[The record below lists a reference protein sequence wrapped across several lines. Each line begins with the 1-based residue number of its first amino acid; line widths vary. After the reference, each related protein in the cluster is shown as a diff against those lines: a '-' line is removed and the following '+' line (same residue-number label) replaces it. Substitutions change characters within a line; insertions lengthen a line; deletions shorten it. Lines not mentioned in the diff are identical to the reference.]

1 MLTLHPILTICLQLA
16 IPHTLHI
23 AMQLLSTTQLH
34 LYLFHRIEPKHCR
47 DNHMAID

>member
-16 IPHTLHI
+16 TPHTLHI
-23 AMQLLSTTQLH
+23 ARQLLSTTQLH
-34 LYLFHRIEPKHCR
+34 PYLFQGIEPKRCR